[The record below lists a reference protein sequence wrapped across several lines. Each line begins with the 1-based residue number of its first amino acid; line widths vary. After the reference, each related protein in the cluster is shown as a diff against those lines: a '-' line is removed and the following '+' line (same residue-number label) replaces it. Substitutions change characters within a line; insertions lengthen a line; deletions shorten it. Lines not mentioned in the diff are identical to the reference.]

1 MSTPRALVW
10 LRSRFV
16 TGFFVAVPL
25 IISVVTLIWT
35 FNVIDNLTGPVYARL
50 LGREVPGLGLATT
63 VLFVLGVGI
72 VASNVLGKRLL
83 QRTERLLLKVPVFR
97 TVYSPVRQ
105 LLAAFSPENESGL
118 KRVAMVRDACGGLRL
133 GFVTRDFAV
142 EIDGR
147 RQQLVAVYVPT
158 NHLYMG
164 DIFVYHPEAVIFPEI
179 TVEDGVRIFLTGGMA
194 LADEVRARAATDRG
208 GAEAGR

>member
-25 IISVVTLIWT
+25 IISVATLIWT

-63 VLFVLGVGI
+63 ALFVLVVGI

-147 RQQLVAVYVPT
+147 RQQLIAIYVPT

-164 DIFVYHPEAVIFPEI
+164 DIFVYHPDAVIFPEI

-194 LADEVRARAATDRG
+194 LADEVRAREASG
-208 GAEAGR
+208 GEEAGR